1 MGRGL
6 KPEARSLK
14 PLMIIAVLDDLFFSI
29 KIKTAAKTLGAE
41 VYFER
46 SPDQVLESVRSKAP
60 RLVIFDLD
68 SVKMRPMEAIA
79 AIKGDPALTAIPTLG
94 FVSHVHDEV
103 IARARAAGID
113 QVLAR
118 SAFVDRL
125 GSILGPSSTSTT

>member
-1 MGRGL
+1 V
-6 KPEARSLK
+6 
-14 PLMIIAVLDDLFFSI
+14 IVAVVDDLFFSI

-46 SPDQVLESVRSKAP
+46 APDQVLQSIRAKSP

-68 SVKMRPMEAIA
+68 STKMRPMEAIA
-79 AIKGDPALTAIPTLG
+79 AMKADAELKDIPALG
-94 FVSHVHDEV
+94 FVSHVHDDV
-103 IARARAAGID
+103 IAQARTAGID

>member
-1 MGRGL
+1 
-6 KPEARSLK
+6 
-14 PLMIIAVLDDLFFSI
+14 MIIAVLDDLFFSI

-46 SPDQVLESVRSKAP
+46 APDQVLESIRSRSP
-60 RLVIFDLD
+60 QLVIFDLD
-68 SVKMRPMEAIA
+68 SAKMRPMDAIA
-79 AIKGDPALTAIPTLG
+79 AMKADAALRDIPTLG

-103 IARARAAGID
+103 IAAARAAGID
-113 QVLAR
+113 QVMAR

>member
-1 MGRGL
+1 
-6 KPEARSLK
+6 
-14 PLMIIAVLDDLFFSI
+14 MIIAVLDDLFFSI
-29 KIKTAAKTLGAE
+29 RIKTAAKTLGAD

-46 SPDQVLESVRSKAP
+46 APEQVLDSIRSKSP

-68 SVKMRPMEAIA
+68 SAKMRPMDAIA
-79 AIKGDPALTAIPTLG
+79 AMKSDGGLRDIPTLG
-94 FVSHVHDEV
+94 FVSHVHDDV
-103 IARARAAGID
+103 IAAARAAGID

>member
-1 MGRGL
+1 
-6 KPEARSLK
+6 
-14 PLMIIAVLDDLFFSI
+14 MILCVLDDLFFSI
-29 KIKTAAKTLGAE
+29 KIRTAAKTLGTE

-46 SPDQVLESVRSKAP
+46 APDQVLDSIRSKSP

-79 AIKGDPALTAIPTLG
+79 AMKAAPSLRQIPTMG
-94 FVSHVHDEV
+94 FVSHVHDDV
-103 IARARAAGID
+103 IAQARAAGID

-125 GSILGPSSTSTT
+125 GSILGPSSTS

>member
-1 MGRGL
+1 
-6 KPEARSLK
+6 
-14 PLMIIAVLDDLFFSI
+14 MIVAVLDDLLFSI

-41 VYFER
+41 VHFER
-46 SPDQVLESVRSKAP
+46 APDQVLDSIRSKSP

-68 SVKMRPMEAIA
+68 SAKMRPMDAIA
-79 AIKGDPALTAIPTLG
+79 AMKADAALRDIPTLG
-94 FVSHVHDEV
+94 FVSHVHADV
-103 IARARAAGID
+103 IAQARAAGVD

>member
-1 MGRGL
+1 
-6 KPEARSLK
+6 
-14 PLMIIAVLDDLFFSI
+14 MIIAVIDDLFFSV
-29 KIKTAAKTLGAE
+29 KIKTAAKTLGTE

-46 SPDQVLESVRSKAP
+46 TPQQVLESIRSKAP

-68 SVKMRPMEAIA
+68 SAKMRPMDAIA
-79 AIKGDPALTAIPTLG
+79 AMKADPALRDVPTLG
-94 FVSHVHDEV
+94 FVSHVHDDV

-125 GSILGPSSTSTT
+125 GSILGPSSSSTPQ

>member
-1 MGRGL
+1 MLAWGVVV
-6 KPEARSLK
+6 
-14 PLMIIAVLDDLFFSI
+14 AVLDDLFFSI
-29 KIKTAAKTLGAE
+29 KIKTAAQALNAD

-46 SPDQVLESVRSKAP
+46 APERVLESIRSKAP

-68 SVKMRPMEAIA
+68 SMKMRPMDAIA
-79 AIKGDPALTAIPTLG
+79 AMKADAALREVPTLG
-94 FVSHVHDEV
+94 FVSHVHDDV

>member
-1 MGRGL
+1 
-6 KPEARSLK
+6 
-14 PLMIIAVLDDLFFSI
+14 MILCVIDDLFFSI
-29 KIKTAAKTLGAE
+29 KIRTAAKTLGAE

-46 SPDQVLESVRSKAP
+46 APDQVLESIRAKAP

-68 SVKMRPMEAIA
+68 SSKMRPMDAIGA
-79 AIKGDPALTAIPTLG
+79 MKADPALRDVPTLG
-94 FVSHVHDEV
+94 FVSHVHDDV

-125 GSILGPSSTSTT
+125 GAILAPPSSTSTT